1 MEQTG
6 SPKRARAL
14 DTLLP
19 QLQQELRRLARHQM
33 RDERAHHTL
42 QPTALVNEAYVRL
55 AEQHVVR
62 FEDEGHFRRLAA
74 RAMRQILVDYARARH
89 AAKRGGARTTIQL
102 DEAMEVAR
110 PAGGVDL
117 LRLDDALD
125 ALAKLDERQSRVVEL
140 RFFGGLSI
148 PETAEALGVS
158 RATVEN
164 DWRTAKL
171 WLRRELRPDGGPD
184 DA

>member
-1 MEQTG
+1 MEKTG
-6 SPKRARAL
+6 SEKRPRAL
-14 DTLLP
+14 DSLLP
-19 QLQQELRRLARHQM
+19 RLQQELRRLARHQM

-55 AEQHVVR
+55 AEQNVVS
-62 FEDEGHFRRLAA
+62 FEDEGHLRRLAA
-74 RAMRQILVDYARARH
+74 RVMRQVLVDYARARH
-89 AAKRGGARTTIQL
+89 AEKRGGGRTAIQL

-110 PAGGVDL
+110 PVGGVDL
-117 LRLDDALD
+117 LHLDDALD
-125 ALAKLDERQSRVVEL
+125 ELAKLDERQSRVVEL

-164 DWRTAKL
+164 DWRIAKL
-171 WLRRELRPDGGPD
+171 WLRRELRPDGGTD
-184 DA
+184 DS